1 MFIYQLLV
9 TRFKE
14 GIMEESIMYTTDEFY
29 FSTLKKAEEQKRKET
44 DKNIIG
50 LEIVQIELDNITENR
65 FSNPE

>member
-9 TRFKE
+9 TRFKD
-14 GIMEESIMYTTDEFY
+14 GIIEESVMYITDEFY
-29 FSTLKKAEEQKRKET
+29 FSTLEKAEEQKRKET

>member
-9 TRFKE
+9 TRFKD
-14 GIMEESIMYTTDEFY
+14 GIMEESVMYITDEFY

-50 LEIVQIELDNITENR
+50 LEIVQIELDNITEKR
-65 FSNPE
+65 FCSPK

>member
-1 MFIYQLLV
+1 MFIYQLLA
-9 TRFKE
+9 TRFKS
-14 GIMEESIMYTTDEFY
+14 GIIEESVMYITDEFY
-29 FSTLKKAEEQKRKET
+29 FSTLEKAEEQKRKET